1 MCGIIG
7 IASRR
12 PVDDRRWIAVGRDA
26 MRHRGPD
33 AAGEWWSDD
42 GRVGFGHRRLAVVD
56 LSPLGNQPMRDAE
69 NGLTLVFNGEI
80 YNHVTLREELR
91 ADGHRF
97 ATRGDTEVLLAAY
110 RAWGANCLDRID
122 GMFAFALFD
131 ARRRSLLL
139 ARDRAGEKPLFYS
152 IERGRLRFASELK
165 GLMADPSFERRIDPK
180 GLDAYLAEGF
190 VAGNACLL
198 AGVRKLPPAHA
209 LAFDL
214 DSGREVLWRYWDL
227 PPATAPSIPT
237 TDLPRELERELEA
250 AVRRQMV
257 ADVPVGI
264 LLSGGADSSLI
275 VALAA
280 RAAPKVR
287 TFTVR
292 FSGHGT
298 FDESEHARLIAQQF
312 ATEHCEL
319 EAGEISVELLPT
331 LARHVDEPVANS
343 SMLPTYLLSRLVR
356 QHCTVALGGDG
367 GDELFGGY
375 VHHSRLLWMQRRVG
389 TWPESLRRP
398 VAHAAARWMPLGMP
412 GRKWLRFLDADLRTT
427 LPPINACFDPITRG
441 RVVSCPEALPFDAER
456 DFAEAVPVT
465 GDLLQRATRSDF
477 SRLLAED
484 ILVKLDRATMAHS
497 LEMRAP
503 FLDRKVIEFA
513 FRRVPS
519 TDKATDHG
527 RKLIIR
533 ELARRLLPGPF
544 DRNRKHGFQTP
555 LHRWLT
561 GGSWL
566 DHFREVLLDRETT
579 IFDRKY
585 VAGLLDAQ
593 TRGRNN
599 AERLFALV
607 LFETWRRE
615 HRVAC

>member
-12 PVDDRRWIAVGRDA
+12 PVGDRNWLAHGRDA

-42 GRVGFGHRRLAVVD
+42 GRVGLGHRRLAVVD
-56 LSPLGNQPMRDAE
+56 LSPAGGQPMVHAE
-69 NGLTLVFNGEI
+69 SGLALVFNGEI
-80 YNHVTLREELR
+80 YNFAQLREEL
-91 ADGHRF
+91 AALGHIF
-97 ATRGDTEVLLAAY
+97 TTRGDTEVLLAAY
-110 RAWGANCLDRID
+110 RTWGVGCLDRIE
-122 GMFAFALFD
+122 GMFAFAIHD
-131 ARRRSLLL
+131 TRRRTVLL

-152 IERGRLRFASELK
+152 LVAGRLSFSSELK
-165 GLMADPSFERRIDPK
+165 GLMADPSLERRIDPA

-190 VAGNACLL
+190 VAGQGCLL

-209 LAFDL
+209 LSFDL
-214 DSGREVLWRYWDL
+214 GTGREVVWRYWDL
-227 PPATAPSIPT
+227 PHTPEPASTGP
-237 TDLPRELERELEA
+237 DLAAELETLLA
-250 AVRRQMV
+250 GAVRRQLV

-280 RAAPKVR
+280 RAAPRVR
-287 TFTVR
+287 TYTVR
-292 FSGHGT
+292 FAGHGH
-298 FDESEHARLIAQQF
+298 FDETEHARMIAGHF
-312 ATEHCEL
+312 GTEHFEL
-319 EAGEISVELLPT
+319 DAGDLGVELLPA

-343 SMLPTYLLSRLVR
+343 SMLPTYLLSQLVR

-375 VHHSRLLWMQRRVG
+375 VHHSRLLWVKRRIES
-389 TWPESLRRP
+389 WPMSVRRP
-398 VAHAAARWMPLGMP
+398 VASAATHWMPIGMR
-412 GRKWLRFLDADLRTT
+412 GRKWLRHLNADFQNT
-427 LPPINACFDPITRG
+427 LPPINACFDP
-441 RVVSCPEALPFDAER
+441 VVRRQVLARPDLLPFGAER
-456 DFAEAVPVT
+456 AFDDAVPISD
-465 GDLLQRATRSDF
+465 DLLQRTTRSDF
-477 SRLLAED
+477 GRLLAED
-484 ILVKLDRATMAHS
+484 ILVKVDRATMAHS

-513 FRRVPS
+513 FGRVPS
-519 TDKATDHG
+519 SEKASERG

-533 ELARRLLPGPF
+533 ELAKRLLPASF
-544 DRNRKHGFQTP
+544 DRHRKHGFQTP

-561 GGSWL
+561 TGPWL
-566 DHFREVLLDRETT
+566 EHFREVLLDPGTT
-579 IFDRKY
+579 TFDRPF
-585 VAGLLDAQ
+585 VARMLDAQ

-615 HRVAC
+615 YRVAL